1 VQPLAVNGAAQSAVA
16 RGYVGFAAI
25 GLRFPRS
32 ATTAICVHPTEFLM
46 KALIPLAFAA
56 LIATAAS
63 ADAQAAAPPASTAA
77 PDPAAFLAQ
86 NAKAP
91 GVKTL
96 ASGLQYK
103 ITQSGTPG
111 PSPKAGDLVKVHYEG
126 ALTSGQVFDSTFER
140 GRPAIMP
147 LADLIPAWMEALPMM
162 HVGDEWTLYV
172 PPSLGYGAEGA
183 GPIPANSVLVFRIKL
198 LGMLSP
204 D

>member
-1 VQPLAVNGAAQSAVA
+1 
-16 RGYVGFAAI
+16 
-25 GLRFPRS
+25 
-32 ATTAICVHPTEFLM
+32 M
-46 KALIPLAFAA
+46 KALIPLALAA
-56 LIATAAS
+56 LLATAAS
-63 ADAQAAAPPASTAA
+63 ADAQPAASAAPAAPPATLA
-77 PDPAAFLAQ
+77 DPAAFLAR

-103 ITQSGTPG
+103 IVQSGPAG
-111 PSPKAGDLVKVHYEG
+111 PSPKAGDLIKVHYEG
-126 ALTSGQVFDSTFER
+126 ALASGQVFDSSLER

-147 LADLIPAWMEALPMM
+147 LAELIPGWMEALPMM
-162 HVGDEWTLYV
+162 RVGDEWMLYI
-172 PPSLGYGAEGA
+172 PPSLGYGAEAA